1 MSGIRNLNLHLL
13 FVIFQYQQS
22 ARGYTFKCQHGP
34 AECQGNMVHAC
45 AIKHVA
51 QASLLTEYIKC
62 MINDNYDPKA
72 AGSKVKVQPL
82 SNNHN

>member
-1 MSGIRNLNLHLL
+1 
-13 FVIFQYQQS
+13 
-22 ARGYTFKCQHGP
+22 
-34 AECQGNMVHAC
+34 MVHAC

-72 AGSKVKVQPL
+72 AGSKV
-82 SNNHN
+82 